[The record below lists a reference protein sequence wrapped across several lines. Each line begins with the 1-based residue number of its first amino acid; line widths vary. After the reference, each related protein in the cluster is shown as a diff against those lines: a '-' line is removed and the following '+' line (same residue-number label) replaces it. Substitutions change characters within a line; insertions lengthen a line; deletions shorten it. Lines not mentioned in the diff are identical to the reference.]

1 MVTPPETSA
10 QGAAHGAPSPSELAT
25 QVAQQLINLIAQ
37 EKQRR
42 DPQEIS
48 YTDFAAL
55 QPPIFTTAPDP
66 LDADDWLRI
75 IESKFS
81 LLPHLSEQQ
90 KARFAAQCLHGPSGA
105 WCASFL
111 AMQPAGHQVT
121 WDEFR
126 VAFRAHYLP
135 PSLIELK
142 QREFR
147 ALRQGDMSVLEYV
160 QAFIR
165 LSQYSPEDVNTDPR
179 RATRLL
185 DGFDPTLLTHLGRSY
200 DSFNELV
207 DVAIDMEHRLRQA
220 HEDQQKKRLASTP
233 PSSPSQRPRVEY
245 QFPMHM
251 YYLEEPL
258 QQEQY
263 SGAQQPMSFYSAPPS
278 PPAPMPPTKSSTGYT
293 CFKCGKAGHFSR
305 TCHSHQKTSRSV
317 PMGKGK
323 KSAPKMGQL
332 HYSQLEQVPEG
343 EPVLAGTFLVNDHP
357 TVVLFDSGAT
367 FSFISKAY
375 ALKHGYEIIEL
386 KQRYHIIAAGSSIST
401 NHIVRDLCLQ
411 VGKESLFISPIVL
424 PQLGIDV
431 ILGMEW
437 LKQHNAM
444 IDVGSRTVQL
454 RSSSGTGVIVHVPFH
469 KHVSHTVNVAE
480 AQTEAQALAKIP
492 VACEY
497 PDVFPEELP
506 GLPPDRDVEFRID
519 LVPGTAPVSK
529 RPYRMA
535 TDELKELK
543 TQLQEQL
550 DKGFIRPS
558 SSPWGC
564 PALFVEKKDQGGK
577 RLCVDYRP
585 LNAVTVKNKYPLPH
599 IDILFDQL
607 GGATVF
613 SKIDLRS
620 GYHQIKVR
628 EEDIPKTAFSTRYGL
643 YEYLVMSFGL
653 TNAPAFFM
661 YLMNSVFMNE
671 LDKFVVVF
679 IDDIL
684 VYSKNEKEHE
694 EHLRIV
700 LSRLREHKLYAK
712 FSKCAFWLKEVA
724 FLGHILS
731 AKGVAV
737 DPSKVEDVLNWKQ
750 PQTVTEIRSFLGL
763 AGYYRRFIKDFSKIA
778 KPMTALTQKNAK
790 FAWSPKCEEAFGTLK
805 KLLTSAPVLAQPD
818 ITKPFDVYCDASGS
832 GLGCVLMQEGRVIAY
847 ASCQLRKHEV
857 NYPTHDLELLAV
869 VYALKKWRHYLLG
882 NTCHIY
888 TDHKSLKYIFTQ
900 PELNMRQRRWL
911 ELIKDYDLEVHYHP
925 GKANVVADALS
936 RKAHCNF
943 IEARPTVRVLCCEIG
958 DIEMPTA
965 LEAELYNL
973 VLEPTIKDQIIA
985 AQKQDKGMSH
995 IRDEINDKKKAC
1007 FKLDE
1012 KGVLWFKNRLVVPKD
1027 MELRKKILDEAH
1039 TSMFTLHPGSNKMYQ
1054 DLKQKFWWTRMK
1066 REIAKYVSECDVCQ
1080 RVKADHL
1087 KPAGMLQPLVVPAWK
1102 WEDIHMD
1109 FIVGLPRT
1117 QKGYGSIW
1125 VIIDRFTKSAH
1136 FIPVKT
1142 TYRAKQYAELYI
1154 SRIWDECLPLAEFA
1168 YNNSYQ
1174 NSLDMAPFEALYGR
1188 RCRTPLNW
1196 SEPGERVTFG
1206 PDLVTQAEEQVKF
1219 IHDNLKRAQS
1229 RQKCYS
1235 DKRRRPL
1242 VFEKDDHVYLR
1253 VSPMKGVHRF
1263 GVKGKLAP
1271 RYVGP
1276 FKITEQCGP
1285 VAYRL
1290 ELPPHLAAVHDVFH
1304 VSQLK
1309 KCLRVPEEVID
1320 TSQIQIQPDLTYQEQ
1335 PIKILDQKQRSTR
1348 RRTINF
1354 YKVQWSN
1361 HSEEEATWEQEEFL
1375 RTKYPGFLP
1384 STSN

>member
-1 MVTPPETSA
+1 MYRGIAPETATPKGLDGSAMVTPPETSA

-37 EKQRR
+37 AKQRR

-55 QPPIFTTAPDP
+55 QPPIFTTALDP

-75 IESKFS
+75 IESKFGLS
-81 LLPHLSEQQ
+81 PHLSEQQ

-126 VAFRAHYLP
+126 AAFRAHYLP

-142 QREFR
+142 QREFH

-220 HEDQQKKRLASTP
+220 QEDQQKKRLASTP
-233 PSSPSQRPRVEY
+233 PSSPSQRPRVEH
-245 QFPMHM
+245 QFPPPI
-251 YYLEEPL
+251 YYLEEPPL
-258 QQEQY
+258 QEQC
-263 SGAQQPMSFYSAPPS
+263 SGAQQSMSFYSAPPS
-278 PPAPMPPTKSSTGYT
+278 PPAP
-293 CFKCGKAGHFSR
+293 
-305 TCHSHQKTSRSV
+305 
-317 PMGKGK
+317 
-323 KSAPKMGQL
+323 
-332 HYSQLEQVPEG
+332 
-343 EPVLAGTFLVNDHP
+343 
-357 TVVLFDSGAT
+357 
-367 FSFISKAY
+367 IKAY

-386 KQRYHIIAAGSSIST
+386 KQRYHITAAGSSIST

-454 RSSSGTGVIVHVPFH
+454 RSSSGTNVIINVPLH
-469 KHVSHTVNVAE
+469 KHVSPTVNVAE
-480 AQTEAQALAKIP
+480 TQTEAQALAKIP

-535 TDELKELK
+535 PDELKELK

-653 TNAPAFFM
+653 TNASAFFM

-750 PQTVTEIRSFLGL
+750 PQTVIEIRSFLGL

-790 FAWSPKCEEAFGTLK
+790 FAWGPKCEEAFGTLK

-1012 KGVLWFKNRLVVPKD
+1012 EGVLWFKNRLVVPKD

-1087 KPAGMLQPLVVPAWK
+1087 KPAGMLQPLAVPAWK

-1117 QKGYGSIW
+1117 QKGYDSIW

-1154 SRIWDECLPLAEFA
+1154 SRIWEECLPLAEFA

-1174 NSLDMAPFEALYGR
+1174 KSLDMAPFEALYGR

-1229 RQKCYS
+1229 RQKSYS

-1242 VFEKDDHVYLR
+1242 TFEEDDHVYLR

-1304 VSQLK
+1304 VLQLK

-1335 PIKILDQKQRSTR
+1335 PIKILDQKQRATR

-1375 RTKYPGFLP
+1375 RTKYPSFLP